1 MNPSLIFRVSRFIRF
16 LLMGLGKMESEH
28 YLFTMSEPM
37 SDVAVYSSLAA
48 CGWQPNYLGY
58 VYKGQIYQCRR
69 LVHRGRHQYHVRC
82 YQDGKIT
89 GHFEI
94 APEYD
99 TGQHLVGVDLRT
111 MNKQEAARLSDDI
124 RGLQE
129 KLERWP

>member
-16 LLMGLGKMESEH
+16 LLIGLGKMESEH